1 MSVTSFESIF
11 YLKKDSLLVQYFCDR
26 FLNHT
31 GLLLH
36 FPFIGTDC
44 AKVRL
49 IIYFQWTH
57 MQKNDCHRKTSKILQ
72 HKCAR
77 NQTKLNTI

>member
-11 YLKKDSLLVQYFCDR
+11 YFKKDSLLVQYFCDR

-36 FPFIGTDC
+36 FFLL
-44 AKVRL
+44 VL
-49 IIYFQWTH
+49 IV
-57 MQKNDCHRKTSKILQ
+57 QK
-72 HKCAR
+72 
-77 NQTKLNTI
+77 